1 MFRLA
6 VRYMG
11 RDKDDTITGTV
22 LEEAAVKFRA
32 EFADPK
38 NTSAFVTVETQDKTI
53 ILRRENIICITLT
66 LDNRD
71 R

>member
-1 MFRLA
+1 MYRIA
-6 VRYMG
+6 IRYMG
-11 RDKDDTITGTV
+11 RDKDDTITGSV

-38 NTSAFVTVETQDKTI
+38 NTSAFVTVEAQDKTI
-53 ILRRENIICITLT
+53 ILRRDSIVCITLA

>member
-1 MFRLA
+1 MYRVA
-6 VRYMG
+6 IRYMG
-11 RDKDDTITGTV
+11 RDKDDTITASV
-22 LEEAAVKFRA
+22 AEEAATKFRA

-38 NTSAFVTVETQDKTI
+38 NMSAFVTVEAQDKSI
-53 ILRRENIICITLT
+53 ILRRDSIVCITIA